1 MVEKINVNLLPAEY
15 RVHSVKIKFHK
26 EIVWPAIIS
35 AVVIFVLILWIGTLN
50 ANIAKYTKKIAVVD
64 ADIKKNQHI
73 LDEIN
78 SLKKQKKIVL
88 TKIKALERIDVNREK
103 WLRLMETFSQKLPQ
117 GSWIEKLEENADTVF
132 VEGKTY
138 SFSEV
143 AQYMLRLKESVFI
156 NNVDLKNIE
165 QINISSRIYKFTIR
179 CYINPD
185 AKLTDHSTK
194 VAKGN

>member
-15 RVHSVKIKFHK
+15 RVHHVKIKFHK
-26 EIVWPAIIS
+26 EIVWPAIVS
-35 AVVIFVLILWIGTLN
+35 SVVLLVLFLWIGSLN
-50 ANIAKYTKKIAVVD
+50 AKIGSYTKKIAQVE

-78 SLKKQKKIVL
+78 SLKEQKKIVL

-117 GSWIEKLEENADTVF
+117 GSWINSLEEKGDTVF
-132 VEGKTY
+132 VKGKTY

-156 NNVDLKNIE
+156 NDVDLKNIE
-165 QINISSRIYKFTIR
+165 QINAASRIYKFTVR
-179 CYINPD
+179 CHLNAD
-185 AKLTDHSTK
+185 AKLEDHSK
-194 VAKGN
+194 IQAAKE